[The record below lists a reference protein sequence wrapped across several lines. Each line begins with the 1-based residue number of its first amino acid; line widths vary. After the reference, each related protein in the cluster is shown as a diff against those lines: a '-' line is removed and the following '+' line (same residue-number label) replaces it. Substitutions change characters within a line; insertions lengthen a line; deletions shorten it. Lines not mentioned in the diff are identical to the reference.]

1 MINLGGGLNPP
12 SFFYIFYSRDE
23 GDIEL
28 SRSKFNI
35 NKDKEDRTCDGIVFD
50 SKMEMHY
57 YRDVLRPL
65 VGSGTIANY
74 ELQKK
79 YVLQNGFSHNGK
91 NVNPITYVAD
101 FYIEYA
107 DGRVEVIDIKG
118 YPDTVALLKRKL
130 FWHTY
135 PELDYKWLSYVKK
148 YGGWVEFETLKQLR
162 KQDKLKKKK
171 EAEEN
176 GSEE

>member
-1 MINLGGGLNPP
+1 MPK
-12 SFFYIFYSRDE
+12 
-23 GDIEL
+23 
-28 SRSKFNI
+28 SKFNV
-35 NKDKEDRTCDGIVFD
+35 NKDKDSRTYNGIVFD

-57 YRDVLRPL
+57 YRDVVCPG
-65 VGSGTIANY
+65 VESGTIVNY

-79 YVLQNGFSHNGK
+79 YVLQPSYKHNGL
-91 NVNPITYVAD
+91 NVNAITYVAD

-118 YPDTVALLKRKL
+118 YPDTVAIIKRKL

-148 YGGWVEFETLKQLR
+148 YGGWIEFEDLKRLR
-162 KQDKLKKKK
+162 RQDKKKKK
-171 EAEEN
+171 EAKEN
-176 GSEE
+176 GEEE